1 MGEYKRIRQELM
13 YQGKVVGFYK
23 DILKL
28 PNGNVV
34 EWDLVKHPGAAA
46 IIPVL
51 EDGRIILVEQFR
63 NALGKKT
70 FEIPA
75 GGIETGESAYDC
87 VSREIEEETGY
98 RSDNIQFLIKVV
110 TAIGFC
116 DETIPIYVAKNLM
129 KTEQHLDEDEEIDL
143 KVVTVGEAVEM
154 ILNGTIVDSKTVAGI
169 LAYQVSQKQDK

>member
-46 IIPVL
+46 IIPVMD
-51 EDGRIILVEQFR
+51 DGRIILVEQFR

-75 GGIETGESAYDC
+75 GGIEKGETAFAC

-98 RSDNIQFLIKVV
+98 YAHQIEFLIKVV

-116 DETIPIYVAKNLM
+116 DETIPIYVAKNLQ
-129 KTEQHLDEDEEIDL
+129 KTAQHLDEDEEIDL
-143 KVVTVGEAVEM
+143 KIVTMSEAIDM
-154 ILNGTIVDSKTVAGI
+154 IMNGTIVDSKTVSGI
-169 LAYQVSQKQDK
+169 LAYAQSLHR